1 MIEHTAIRKAKWML
15 ESPYDQEKFSNF
27 LDYLERCHIEIE
39 EKVCFPVL
47 ETFPFADSA
56 DFSGRVRRI
65 KADHKLLATL
75 GNNITKWA
83 NSGNIELAEMRLP
96 LFYRTLVD
104 HNLSEDNELFPRWID
119 IGKEDLNSTM
129 REALSIISTFSTEEY
144 LKVTGL
150 NEEMFRYIFRIS

>member
-1 MIEHTAIRKAKWML
+1 MIEHTAIRKAKWMT
-15 ESPYDQEKFSNF
+15 ESPYDQERFSNF
-27 LDYLERCHIEIE
+27 LAYLEQCHIEIE

-56 DFSGRVRRI
+56 DFAGRVRRI

-75 GNNITKWA
+75 GSNITKWA
-83 NSGNIELAEMRLP
+83 DSGNMDLVEMRLP

-104 HNLSEDNELFPRWID
+104 HNLSEENELFPRWID
-119 IGKEDLNSTM
+119 IGSEDLISTM
-129 REALSIISTFSTEEY
+129 KDALSIISTFGTEEY

-150 NEEMFRYIFRIS
+150 NVEMFRYIFGTS